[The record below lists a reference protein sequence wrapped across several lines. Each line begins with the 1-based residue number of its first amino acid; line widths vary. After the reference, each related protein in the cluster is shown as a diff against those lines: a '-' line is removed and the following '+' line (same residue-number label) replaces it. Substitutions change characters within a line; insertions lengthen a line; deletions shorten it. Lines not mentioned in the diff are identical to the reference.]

1 MTDAHNKSIVGKGT
15 VWYEMA
21 YEDAVKERMQME
33 AQGIVRELY
42 DEDSDSD
49 EVGTDDDDDD
59 EEDFDYSI
67 LGDPSANVSNQ
78 PYVNGTESRL
88 SDEGM
93 FEDQSQIKQTDSNN
107 TVLVFV
113 QLGTS

>member
-15 VWYEMA
+15 VWYELS
-21 YEDAVKERMQME
+21 YEDAIKEQMQME
-33 AQGIVRELY
+33 AQGFVRELY

-49 EVGTDDDDDD
+49 QVNTDDEDD

-67 LGDPSANVSNQ
+67 LGDPSENTTNQ
-78 PYVNGTESRL
+78 PYVNGTESSQL

-93 FEDQSQIKQTDSNN
+93 FED
-107 TVLVFV
+107 
-113 QLGTS
+113 

>member
-15 VWYEMA
+15 VWYEMS
-21 YEDAVKERMQME
+21 YEDAIKERME
-33 AQGIVRELY
+33 AQGFVRQLY

-49 EVGTDDDDDD
+49 EVSTDDEDD

-67 LGDPSANVSNQ
+67 LGGPSASITNQ
-78 PYVNGTESRL
+78 PYVNGTESSLL

-93 FEDQSQIKQTDSNN
+93 FED
-107 TVLVFV
+107 
-113 QLGTS
+113 